1 LPHEKVTTGAVRAGR
16 ARILLVDDHPA
27 NLIALEAI
35 LAPLGAELVAATTSR
50 EALRAV
56 LRGEFAVILLDVQM
70 PEMDGFELAAVIKTR
85 ERSRRT
91 PIIFLTAIHSEP
103 SKIFLGYAQGAVDY
117 LLKPFDP
124 EILRSKVSVFVELWK
139 QREQIKEQQARIHA
153 QDREEQERK
162 SELRY
167 RTLTDSMPGCIWAA
181 TPDGRIYYANRRWLE
196 YSGREATPEGFGF
209 FGALPPEDEARVRA
223 KWLAAIQDHKRLELE
238 VRLRGSE
245 GDYRWHLLRTEPELD
260 KTGASVNWIASAFEI
275 DTQKRMEEER
285 AQLLA
290 REQAARRAAE
300 VANRAKDD
308 FLATVSHELRTPV
321 ASISAHVESLL
332 KPGRP
337 IDDETRKY
345 LNVVAAESDRL
356 GSLVD
361 DVLSLAR
368 ADADELHLDVRAVDV
383 PEIVDHVC
391 EALAPLARRERTMSL
406 LHSSALDLP
415 RAMADRDRL
424 TQVLTNLVRNAINNT
439 PDGGI
444 ISVETVQAVDRVV
457 ITVSDTGIGIE
468 PQDLLRVFD
477 RFYRTDQSR
486 AQGTGGSGL
495 GLAIVRDL
503 LTAMGGSIT
512 AESTPGVGSVFRVS
526 LRREAA

>member
-1 LPHEKVTTGAVRAGR
+1 VQLAAAQAEARSQQVRA
-16 ARILLVDDHPA
+16 
-27 NLIALEAI
+27 
-35 LAPLGAELVAATTSR
+35 
-50 EALRAV
+50 
-56 LRGEFAVILLDVQM
+56 
-70 PEMDGFELAAVIKTR
+70 
-85 ERSRRT
+85 ERSEQSRR
-91 PIIFLTAIHSEP
+91 
-103 SKIFLGYAQGAVDY
+103 
-117 LLKPFDP
+117 
-124 EILRSKVSVFVELWK
+124 EL
-139 QREQIKEQQARIHA
+139 I
-153 QDREEQERK
+153 
-162 SELRY
+162 
-167 RTLTDSMPGCIWAA
+167 
-181 TPDGRIYYANRRWLE
+181 
-196 YSGREATPEGFGF
+196 
-209 FGALPPEDEARVRA
+209 
-223 KWLAAIQDHKRLELE
+223 
-238 VRLRGSE
+238 
-245 GDYRWHLLRTEPELD
+245 
-260 KTGASVNWIASAFEI
+260 VNA
-275 DTQKRMEEER
+275 
-285 AQLLA
+285 
-290 REQAARRAAE
+290 
-300 VANRAKDD
+300 
-308 FLATVSHELRTPV
+308 SHELRTPV

-345 LNVVAAESDRL
+345 LNIVAAESERL

-383 PEIVDHVC
+383 PAVVDHVC

-406 LHSSALDLP
+406 LHSSEPNLP

-444 ISVETVQAVDRVV
+444 ISVETAQAGEHVV

-468 PQDLLRVFD
+468 PQDLSRVFD

>member
-1 LPHEKVTTGAVRAGR
+1 LIGLVGLVMIPASAAALSGLGWLWARFAEATLGISPNQVQLAAAQAEARSQQVRA
-16 ARILLVDDHPA
+16 
-27 NLIALEAI
+27 
-35 LAPLGAELVAATTSR
+35 
-50 EALRAV
+50 
-56 LRGEFAVILLDVQM
+56 
-70 PEMDGFELAAVIKTR
+70 
-85 ERSRRT
+85 ERSEQSRR
-91 PIIFLTAIHSEP
+91 
-103 SKIFLGYAQGAVDY
+103 
-117 LLKPFDP
+117 
-124 EILRSKVSVFVELWK
+124 EL
-139 QREQIKEQQARIHA
+139 I
-153 QDREEQERK
+153 
-162 SELRY
+162 
-167 RTLTDSMPGCIWAA
+167 
-181 TPDGRIYYANRRWLE
+181 
-196 YSGREATPEGFGF
+196 
-209 FGALPPEDEARVRA
+209 
-223 KWLAAIQDHKRLELE
+223 
-238 VRLRGSE
+238 
-245 GDYRWHLLRTEPELD
+245 
-260 KTGASVNWIASAFEI
+260 VNA
-275 DTQKRMEEER
+275 
-285 AQLLA
+285 
-290 REQAARRAAE
+290 
-300 VANRAKDD
+300 
-308 FLATVSHELRTPV
+308 SHELRTPV

-361 DVLSLAR
+361 DVLALAR

-383 PEIVDHVC
+383 PAVVDRVC

-406 LHSSALDLP
+406 LHSAAPDLP

-444 ISVETVQAVDRVV
+444 ISVETAQAGEHVV

-468 PQDLLRVFD
+468 PQDLSRVFD